1 MSDFSLTLVLQ
12 IKTSKII
19 NGMAKV
25 QIKSERITPFGGI
38 FQVRELFSRFVGPVI
53 DKVLGLRCTSFGYQ
67 YGEIAGSLASVY
79 FCGGDCVEDVTSH
92 LMPHLSLHPTLRT
105 CSSDT
110 ILRAISELATANTTY
125 TSDTGKS
132 YDFNTAT
139 RLNRLLVKALLNTGQ
154 LMAGASYDLDF
165 DHQFIETEKCDAK
178 MTYKKFI
185 GYSPGVAVI
194 GDLIVGIENRD
205 GNANVRF
212 HQQDTLERIF
222 SNLESEDIHIRRARM
237 DCGSSSHKIV
247 ETVEKHSEHFYIRA
261 NNCSLL
267 YDSLLALR
275 GWQRQEINGIEY
287 ELNSIIT
294 EKWEDKAYRLVIQRE
309 RRLDGEQDLWEG
321 EYTYRCILTNDY
333 TSTNREIVEFYNL
346 RGGKERIFDDMN
358 NGFGWARLPKS
369 FMAENTVFLLLTA
382 MIRNFYKFLMGRL
395 DTKAFGLKKTS
406 RIKAF
411 VFKFISVPAK
421 WIRTARHYQLNIYT
435 ETNHIRT
442 LLHSQTAKK
451 PNSRVNGSI
460 KPL

>member
-1 MSDFSLTLVLQ
+1 M
-12 IKTSKII
+12 
-19 NGMAKV
+19 
-25 QIKSERITPFGGI
+25 
-38 FQVRELFSRFVGPVI
+38 RELFSRYVGPVI
-53 DKVLGLRCTSFGYQ
+53 DEVLGLRCTSYGYQ
-67 YGEIAGSLASVY
+67 YSEIAGSLSSVY

-110 ILRAISELATANTTY
+110 ILRGISELATVNTTY

-132 YDFNTAT
+132 YDFNAAT
-139 RLNRLLVKALLNTGQ
+139 KLNSLLVKVLKNTGQ
-154 LMAGASYDLDF
+154 LMAGESYDLDF
-165 DHQFIETEKCDAK
+165 DHQFIETEKYDAK
-178 MTYKKFI
+178 MTYKKFT

-212 HQQDTLERIF
+212 HQQDTLERIY
-222 SNLESEDIHIRRARM
+222 SNLESENIHIKRSRM
-237 DCGSSSHKIV
+237 DCGSCSREIV
-247 ETVEKHSEHFYIRA
+247 ETVEKHSKLFYIRA
-261 NNCSLL
+261 NRCGSL

-275 GWQRQEINGIEY
+275 GWQREQINGIGY
-287 ELNSIIT
+287 ELNSIIV
-294 EKWEDKAYRLVIQRE
+294 EKWEGKAYRLVIQRE

-382 MIRNFYKFLMGRL
+382 IIRNFYKLLMGRL

-421 WIRTARHYQLNIYT
+421 WIRTARHYELNIYT
-435 ETNHIRT
+435 DNQSY
-442 LLHSQTAKK
+442 LNPFALAD
-451 PNSRVNGSI
+451 G
-460 KPL
+460 

>member
-1 MSDFSLTLVLQ
+1 
-12 IKTSKII
+12 
-19 NGMAKV
+19 
-25 QIKSERITPFGGI
+25 
-38 FQVRELFSRFVGPVI
+38 VREQFSRYVGPVI

-92 LMPHLSLHPTLRT
+92 LMPHLSLHPTHRT
-105 CSSDT
+105 CNSDI

-139 RLNRLLVKALLNTGQ
+139 KLNRLLVKALLSTGQ

-165 DHQFIETEKCDAK
+165 DHQFIETEKYDAK
-178 MTYKKFI
+178 MTYKKFT

-237 DCGSSSHKIV
+237 DCGSCSRKIV

-261 NNCSLL
+261 NNCSSL
-267 YDSLLALR
+267 YDSLQALR
-275 GWQRQEINGIEY
+275 GWQHQEINGIEY
-287 ELNSIIT
+287 ELNSVIT
-294 EKWEDKAYRLVIQRE
+294 EKWEGKAYRLVIQRE
-309 RRLDGEQDLWEG
+309 PRLDGNLDLWEG

-333 TSTNREIVEFYNL
+333 TSTNREVVEFYNL

-382 MIRNFYKFLMGRL
+382 LIRNFYKFLMDRI
-395 DTKAFGLKKTS
+395 DAKAFGLKKTS

-435 ETNHIRT
+435 DSKLYQNPSAFTD
-442 LLHSQTAKK
+442 
-451 PNSRVNGSI
+451 G
-460 KPL
+460 

>member
-1 MSDFSLTLVLQ
+1 
-12 IKTSKII
+12 
-19 NGMAKV
+19 
-25 QIKSERITPFGGI
+25 
-38 FQVRELFSRFVGPVI
+38 
-53 DKVLGLRCTSFGYQ
+53 
-67 YGEIAGSLASVY
+67 
-79 FCGGDCVEDVTSH
+79 
-92 LMPHLSLHPTLRT
+92 
-105 CSSDT
+105 
-110 ILRAISELATANTTY
+110 
-125 TSDTGKS
+125 
-132 YDFNTAT
+132 
-139 RLNRLLVKALLNTGQ
+139 
-154 LMAGASYDLDF
+154 MAGASYDLDF

-321 EYTYRCILTNDY
+321 D
-333 TSTNREIVEFYNL
+333 NL

-435 ETNHIRT
+435 NNKSYQNPFAFTD
-442 LLHSQTAKK
+442 
-451 PNSRVNGSI
+451 G
-460 KPL
+460 

>member
-1 MSDFSLTLVLQ
+1 M
-12 IKTSKII
+12 
-19 NGMAKV
+19 
-25 QIKSERITPFGGI
+25 
-38 FQVRELFSRFVGPVI
+38 REQFSRYVGPVI
-53 DKVLGLRCTSFGYQ
+53 DKVLGLRCTSYGYQ
-67 YGEIAGSLASVY
+67 YSEIVGSLSSVY
-79 FCGGDCVEDVTSH
+79 FCGGGCVEDVTSH
-92 LMPHLSLHPTLRT
+92 LMPHLSLHPIMRT

-110 ILRAISELATANTTY
+110 ILRGISELATADTVY

-139 RLNRLLVKALLNTGQ
+139 KLNRLLVKVLMNTGQ
-154 LMAGASYDLDF
+154 LVAGESYDLDF
-165 DHQFIETEKCDAK
+165 DHQFIETEKYDAK
-178 MTYKKFI
+178 MTYKKFT

-212 HQQDTLERIF
+212 HQQDTLERIY
-222 SNLESEDIHIRRARM
+222 SNLETEGIHVRRSRM
-237 DCGSSSHKIV
+237 DCGSCSREIV
-247 ETVEKHSEHFYIRA
+247 ETVEKHSELFYIRA
-261 NNCSLL
+261 NRCGSL

-275 GWQRQEINGIEY
+275 GWQREEINGIEY

-294 EKWEDKAYRLVIQRE
+294 EKWEGKAYRLVIQRE

-333 TSTNREIVEFYNL
+333 ISTNREIVEFYNL

-369 FMAENTVFLLLTA
+369 FMAGNTVFLLLTA
-382 MIRNFYKFLMGRL
+382 IIRNFYKFLIDRL

-411 VFKFISVPAK
+411 GFKFISVPAK
-421 WIRTARHYQLNIYT
+421 WIRTARHYELNIYT
-435 ETNHIRT
+435 DNQSYLNPFE
-442 LLHSQTAKK
+442 LAD
-451 PNSRVNGSI
+451 G
-460 KPL
+460 